1 MAIAGFDG
9 KNITKKVTAKNPNG
23 QNMVAKSSYN
33 SRSIVLDQNDNTKKY
48 PHAPKSD
55 LECESEIIL
64 PPGTPERY
72 KNPSTLWSEI
82 QGMKYENIGK
92 AMILNLPHEATEEQR
107 HEMVELFV
115 RRNLTSQFLVCQVDY
130 HKPKMIPS
138 ENDPTILVSN
148 NNYHAHILTT
158 ELQMIGGE
166 WSEKKSTKPYVDE
179 HGVPLQKT
187 NKTPKLKN
195 KKLQYDENGS
205 IIFKEGWQ
213 ELKYNN
219 DGSPKLH
226 ADGTPVLVDIR
237 TPETD
242 KQGNQIY
249 KMDKGKPRPV
259 WKRKEIHAASV
270 TKFGWIRDFRE
281 SWGECQNEI
290 LRKYNIRN
298 KEGELVQVDMR
309 SYARQDAEINDGMER
324 IPQIKV
330 FDPYIE
336 LTEDEKNYSQKAKQ
350 DIIKEN
356 KKRKARNE
364 AINEIRKL
372 RKEKNKLDD
381 SIKVQEE
388 IEQKEK
394 EVLSQIDPKA
404 EWTQTWVTQA
414 EDLYKFTSSY
424 YRYTNVQLI
433 KTINKARQF
442 IESMPKNLTRKNRI
456 EKSRII
462 KHHNLM
468 IKLGKNVR
476 LENLTTTETIKK
488 LAEEAWDNLSDQ
500 QKVSFVRDRYGF
512 ETSKIYARVLAREK
526 DNLDI
531 VDGLEQPA
539 PEIPDE
545 KTNENI
551 IRAESEHICE
561 TRDFMRYQDAAYA
574 KWDTASYQ
582 APPEEVLNV
591 LDVCA
596 SVDGYY
602 TAKLTKEPWKA
613 VSSVGGFNYNVE
625 EIEKEAKLETKKIE
639 KEEAAQKQK
648 KITAAP
654 SKEITEPKPKLIAK
668 KLSVISI
675 DEQAIAKAKAAV
687 NNKQSTPQ
695 QPVQQTNTIT
705 QKAIPP
711 TKAEPLK
718 RPASQHVA
726 RQSEIQKQTDEYR
739 KQKVR
744 NNYEQLI
751 PQFQLAVK
759 QKDQD
764 TVNKISTLVRSA
776 FTEEEIEMK
785 YKGSKSWRNTEMN
798 SMINKLIDIKSYG
811 GINEDA
817 KRELEKQIFNKRGK
831 PGKPGKPIL
840 RTINKM
846 IAEHNQTA
854 SEYNQIDIKEY
865 RKYSDEA
872 NFWYGVQNPD
882 KAIRS
887 NKAETP
893 ANSKGTPELQIETP
907 KSRPRRSRQE
917 PASNRS
923 SNNQTWEVLPD
934 GTARPLNIG
943 PNTLKKHD
951 DHEKSQMEK
960 AEDELYQGWD
970 PGKHGQ
976 GL

>member
-9 KNITKKVTAKNPNG
+9 KNITKKITAKNPNG

-55 LECESEIIL
+55 LECASEIIL
-64 PPGTPERY
+64 PPGAPERY

-115 RRNLTSQFLVCQVDY
+115 RRNLTSQFLFCQVDY

-138 ENDPTILVSN
+138 ESDPNILVSN
-148 NNYHAHILTT
+148 NNYHAHILAS

-166 WSEKKSTKPYVDE
+166 WAEKKSVKPYVDIN
-179 HGVPLQKT
+179 GVPLQKT
-187 NKTPKLKN
+187 NTPKLKN
-195 KKLQYDENGS
+195 KKLQYDAEGN
-205 IIFKEGWQ
+205 IVFKKGWQ
-213 ELKYNN
+213 KLKYNN
-219 DGSPKLH
+219 DGSPKLNE
-226 ADGTPVLVDIR
+226 DGTPVLIDIR

-242 KQGNQIY
+242 EQGNQVY
-249 KMDKGKPRPV
+249 KIDKGKPRPV
-259 WKRKEIHAASV
+259 WKRREIHAASV

-309 SYARQDAEINDGMER
+309 SYARQDAELNDGMKR

-330 FDPYIE
+330 FDPYVE
-336 LTEDEKNYSQKAKQ
+336 LTDDEKNLSQQTKI

-356 KKRKARNE
+356 KKRKARNA

-372 RKEKNKLDD
+372 RKEKSKLDD
-381 SIKVQEE
+381 SIKVQAE

-394 EVLSQIDPKA
+394 EVISQIDPKS
-404 EWTQTWVTQA
+404 EWSQVWVTQA

-512 ETSKIYARVLAREK
+512 ETGKIYARVLAREK

-531 VDGLEQPA
+531 VDRLEQPA

-551 IRAESEHICE
+551 IRTESEHICE

-582 APPEEVLNV
+582 APPVEVINV

-596 SVDGYY
+596 TVDRYY
-602 TAKLTKEPWKA
+602 AAKLTKQSWNA
-613 VSSVGGFNYNVE
+613 VSTVGGFNYNVE
-625 EIEKEAKLETKKIE
+625 DIENEARREYEQLAEKEA
-639 KEEAAQKQK
+639 A
-648 KITAAP
+648 
-654 SKEITEPKPKLIAK
+654 
-668 KLSVISI
+668 
-675 DEQAIAKAKAAV
+675 AKAKAEAEQKHKAEAER
-687 NNKQSTPQ
+687 KQKEAEATAKAKVETEQ
-695 QPVQQTNTIT
+695 K
-705 QKAIPP
+705 QKAEAAA
-711 TKAEPLK
+711 KAKIAAE
-718 RPASQHVA
+718 
-726 RQSEIQKQTDEYR
+726 QKQQAELIRQAELQKQQAEYR
-739 KQKVR
+739 KQQVR
-744 NNYEQLI
+744 IGYARLI
-751 PQFQLAVK
+751 PQVQLAVK

-785 YKGSKSWRNTEMN
+785 YKGSKSWRDTEMN

-831 PGKPGKPIL
+831 PGKPIL

-854 SEYNQIDIKEY
+854 SKYNQIDVKEY

-872 NFWYGVQNPD
+872 NFWYIIQNPD

-887 NKAETP
+887 NKAEPP
-893 ANSKGTPELQIETP
+893 AISKGTPELQNETP
-907 KSRPRRSRQE
+907 KRRSARSLPE
-917 PASNRS
+917 PTSN
-923 SNNQTWEVLPD
+923 QHGTVPAWEVLPD
-934 GTARPLNIG
+934 GTVKPMAIG
-943 PNTLKKHD
+943 PNVLKKD
-951 DHEKSQMEK
+951 NDHEKSEMEK

-970 PGKHGQ
+970 PGKHGH
-976 GL
+976 GM

>member
-9 KNITKKVTAKNPNG
+9 KNITKKITAKNPNG

-55 LECESEIIL
+55 LECASEIIL
-64 PPGTPERY
+64 PPGAPERY

-115 RRNLTSQFLVCQVDY
+115 RRNLTSQFLFCQVDY

-138 ENDPTILVSN
+138 ESDPNILVSN
-148 NNYHAHILTT
+148 NNYHAHILAS

-166 WSEKKSTKPYVDE
+166 WAEKKSVKPYVDIN
-179 HGVPLQKT
+179 GVPLQKT
-187 NKTPKLKN
+187 NTPKLKN
-195 KKLQYDENGS
+195 KKLQYDAEGN
-205 IIFKEGWQ
+205 IVFKKGWQ
-213 ELKYNN
+213 KLKYNN
-219 DGSPKLH
+219 DGSPKLNE
-226 ADGTPVLVDIR
+226 DGTPVLIDIR

-242 KQGNQIY
+242 EQGNQVY
-249 KMDKGKPRPV
+249 KIDKGKPRPV
-259 WKRKEIHAASV
+259 WKRREIHAASV

-309 SYARQDAEINDGMER
+309 SYARQDAELNDGMKR

-330 FDPYIE
+330 FDPYVE
-336 LTEDEKNYSQKAKQ
+336 LTDDEKNLSQQTKI

-356 KKRKARNE
+356 KKRKARNA

-372 RKEKNKLDD
+372 RKEKSKLDD
-381 SIKVQEE
+381 SIKVQAE

-394 EVLSQIDPKA
+394 EVISQIDPKS
-404 EWTQTWVTQA
+404 EWSQVWVTQA

-512 ETSKIYARVLAREK
+512 ETGKIYARVLAREK

-551 IRAESEHICE
+551 IRTESEHICE

-582 APPEEVLNV
+582 APPVEVINV

-596 SVDGYY
+596 TVDRYY
-602 TAKLTKEPWKA
+602 AAKLTKQSWNA
-613 VSSVGGFNYNVE
+613 VSTVGGFNYNVE
-625 EIEKEAKLETKKIE
+625 DIENEARREYEQLAEKEA
-639 KEEAAQKQK
+639 A
-648 KITAAP
+648 
-654 SKEITEPKPKLIAK
+654 
-668 KLSVISI
+668 
-675 DEQAIAKAKAAV
+675 AKAKAEAEQKHKAEAER
-687 NNKQSTPQ
+687 KQKEAEATAKAKVETEQ
-695 QPVQQTNTIT
+695 K
-705 QKAIPP
+705 QKAEAAA
-711 TKAEPLK
+711 KAKIAAE
-718 RPASQHVA
+718 
-726 RQSEIQKQTDEYR
+726 QKQQAELIRQAELQKQQAEYR
-739 KQKVR
+739 KQQVR
-744 NNYEQLI
+744 IGYARLI
-751 PQFQLAVK
+751 PQVQLAVK

-785 YKGSKSWRNTEMN
+785 YKGSKSWRDTEMN

-831 PGKPGKPIL
+831 PGKPIL

-854 SEYNQIDIKEY
+854 SKYNQIDVKEY

-872 NFWYGVQNPD
+872 NFWYIIQNPD

-887 NKAETP
+887 NKAEPP
-893 ANSKGTPELQIETP
+893 AISKGTPELQNETP
-907 KSRPRRSRQE
+907 KRRSARSLPE
-917 PASNRS
+917 PTSN
-923 SNNQTWEVLPD
+923 QHGTVPAWEVLPD
-934 GTARPLNIG
+934 GTVKPMAIG
-943 PNTLKKHD
+943 PNVLKKD
-951 DHEKSQMEK
+951 NDHEKSEMEK

-970 PGKHGQ
+970 PGKHGH
-976 GL
+976 GM

>member
-64 PPGTPERY
+64 PPGAPERY
-72 KNPSTLWSEI
+72 KNPSVLWSEI
-82 QGMKYENIGK
+82 QGMKYDNVGK

-115 RRNLTSQFLVCQVDY
+115 QRNLTSQFLVCQVDY

-148 NNYHAHILTT
+148 SNYHAHILTT

-166 WSEKKSTKPYVDE
+166 WSEKKSTKPYVNE

-187 NKTPKLKN
+187 NKTPRLKN
-195 KKLQYDENGS
+195 KKLQYDKNGN

-259 WKRKEIHAASV
+259 WKRKEIHVASV

-298 KEGELVQVDMR
+298 KDGELVQVDMR
-309 SYARQDAEINDGMER
+309 SYKKQDEEIDDGMER

-336 LTEDEKNYSQKAKQ
+336 LTDDEKNLSQQTKI

-381 SIKVQEE
+381 LIKVQEE
-388 IEQKEK
+388 IEQKEND
-394 EVLSQIDPKA
+394 VISQIDPRA
-404 EWTQTWVTQA
+404 EWTQAWVTQA
-414 EDLYKFTSSY
+414 TELYKITSSY
-424 YRYTNVQLI
+424 YRYTNRQLVR
-433 KTINKARQF
+433 TINAARKFLDGLPKQLNKKEQ
-442 IESMPKNLTRKNRI
+442 IERKRI
-456 EKSRII
+456 AL
-462 KHHNLM
+462 HHNLM
-468 IKLGKNVR
+468 LQLGKNIRVK
-476 LENLTTTETIKK
+476 NLTEPEKIKS
-488 LAEEAWDNLSDQ
+488 LADKAWDKLSEQ

-512 ETSKIYARVLAREK
+512 ETGKIYARVLAREK
-526 DNLDI
+526 NDLDI

-539 PEIPDE
+539 PETPGE
-545 KTNENI
+545 RTNENI

-574 KWDTASYQ
+574 KWDTASYK
-582 APPEEVLNV
+582 APPAEVLNV

-596 SVDGYY
+596 TVDRYY
-602 TAKLTKEPWKA
+602 AAKLTKQSWNA
-613 VSSVGGFNYNVE
+613 VSTVGGFNYNVE
-625 EIEKEAKLETKKIE
+625 DIENEARREYEQLAEKEA
-639 KEEAAQKQK
+639 A
-648 KITAAP
+648 
-654 SKEITEPKPKLIAK
+654 
-668 KLSVISI
+668 
-675 DEQAIAKAKAAV
+675 AKAKAEAEQ
-687 NNKQSTPQ
+687 KHKAEAAAKAKAEAERK
-695 QPVQQTNTIT
+695 
-705 QKAIPP
+705 QKAEAAAQAK
-711 TKAEPLK
+711 TAARAKAEADRKKQEEIRKQQAELI
-718 RPASQHVA
+718 
-726 RQSEIQKQTDEYR
+726 RQAELQKQQAEYR
-739 KQKVR
+739 KQQVR
-744 NNYEQLI
+744 IGYARLI
-751 PQFQLAVK
+751 PQVQLAVK

-785 YKGSKSWRNTEMN
+785 YKGSKSWRDTEMN

-817 KRELEKQIFNKRGK
+817 KRELEKQIFDER
-831 PGKPGKPIL
+831 GKPIL
-840 RTINKM
+840 RTINK
-846 IAEHNQTA
+846 IIEDHNQTA
-854 SEYNQIDIKEY
+854 TEYNQKIDVKEY

-872 NFWYGVQNPD
+872 NFWYIIQNPD

-887 NKAETP
+887 KTP
-893 ANSKGTPELQIETP
+893 TAINGKTPEVQIEMP
-907 KSRPRRSRQE
+907 KRRQTKSL
-917 PASNRS
+917 PAPS
-923 SNNQTWEVLPD
+923 SERKSDQAWEVLPD
-934 GTARPLNIG
+934 GTTRPLTVG
-943 PNTLKKHD
+943 PNVLKKD
-951 DHEKSQMEK
+951 NDHEKSEMER
-960 AEDELYQGWD
+960 AEEELYQDWD
-970 PGKHGQ
+970 PGRNGHGM
-976 GL
+976 

>member
-9 KNITKKVTAKNPNG
+9 KNITKKITAKNPNG

-55 LECESEIIL
+55 LECASEIIL
-64 PPGTPERY
+64 PPGAPERY

-115 RRNLTSQFLVCQVDY
+115 RRNLTSQFLFCQVDY

-138 ENDPTILVSN
+138 ESDPNILVSN
-148 NNYHAHILTT
+148 NNYHAHILAS

-166 WSEKKSTKPYVDE
+166 WAEKKSVKPYVDIN
-179 HGVPLQKT
+179 GVPLQKT
-187 NKTPKLKN
+187 NTPKLKN
-195 KKLQYDENGS
+195 KKLQYDAEGN
-205 IIFKEGWQ
+205 IVFKKGWQ
-213 ELKYNN
+213 KLKYNN
-219 DGSPKLH
+219 DGSPKLNE
-226 ADGTPVLVDIR
+226 DGTPVLIDIR

-242 KQGNQIY
+242 EQGNQVY
-249 KMDKGKPRPV
+249 KIDKGKPRPV
-259 WKRKEIHAASV
+259 WKRREIHAASV

-309 SYARQDAEINDGMER
+309 SYARQDAELNDGMKR

-330 FDPYIE
+330 FDPYVE
-336 LTEDEKNYSQKAKQ
+336 LTDDEKNLSQQTKI

-356 KKRKARNE
+356 KKRKARNA

-372 RKEKNKLDD
+372 RKEKSKLDD
-381 SIKVQEE
+381 SIKVQAE

-394 EVLSQIDPKA
+394 EVISQIDPKS
-404 EWTQTWVTQA
+404 EWSQVWVTQA

-512 ETSKIYARVLAREK
+512 ETGKIYARVLAREK

-531 VDGLEQPA
+531 VDRLEQPA

-551 IRAESEHICE
+551 IRTESEHICE

-582 APPEEVLNV
+582 APPVEVINV

-596 SVDGYY
+596 TVDRYY
-602 TAKLTKEPWKA
+602 AAKLTKQSWNA
-613 VSSVGGFNYNVE
+613 VSTVGGFNYNVE
-625 EIEKEAKLETKKIE
+625 DIENEARREYEQLAEKEA
-639 KEEAAQKQK
+639 A
-648 KITAAP
+648 
-654 SKEITEPKPKLIAK
+654 
-668 KLSVISI
+668 
-675 DEQAIAKAKAAV
+675 AKAKAEAEQKHKAEAER
-687 NNKQSTPQ
+687 KQKEAEATAKAKVETEQ
-695 QPVQQTNTIT
+695 K
-705 QKAIPP
+705 QKAEAAA
-711 TKAEPLK
+711 KAKIAAE
-718 RPASQHVA
+718 
-726 RQSEIQKQTDEYR
+726 QKQQAELIRQAELQKQQAEYR
-739 KQKVR
+739 KQQVR
-744 NNYEQLI
+744 IGYARLI
-751 PQFQLAVK
+751 PQLQLAVK

-785 YKGSKSWRNTEMN
+785 YKGSKSWRDTEMN

-831 PGKPGKPIL
+831 PGKPIL

-854 SEYNQIDIKEY
+854 SKYNQIDVKEY

-872 NFWYGVQNPD
+872 NFWYIIQNPD

-887 NKAETP
+887 NKAEPP
-893 ANSKGTPELQIETP
+893 AISKGTPELQNETP
-907 KSRPRRSRQE
+907 KRRSARSLPE
-917 PASNRS
+917 PTSN
-923 SNNQTWEVLPD
+923 QHGTVPAWEVLPD
-934 GTARPLNIG
+934 GTVKPMAIG
-943 PNTLKKHD
+943 PNVLKKD
-951 DHEKSQMEK
+951 NDHEKSEMEK

-970 PGKHGQ
+970 PGKHGH
-976 GL
+976 GM

>member
-9 KNITKKVTAKNPNG
+9 KNITKKITTKNPNG

-33 SRSIVLDQNDNTKKY
+33 SRSIILDQNDNTKKY

-55 LECESEIIL
+55 LECASEIIL
-64 PPGTPERY
+64 PPGAPERY

-138 ENDPTILVSN
+138 ESDPNILVSN
-148 NNYHAHILTT
+148 NNYHAHILAS

-166 WSEKKSTKPYVDE
+166 WAEKKSVKPYVDIN
-179 HGVPLQKT
+179 GIPLQKT
-187 NKTPKLKN
+187 NTPKLKN
-195 KKLQYDENGS
+195 KKLQYDAEGN
-205 IIFKEGWQ
+205 IVFRKGWQ
-213 ELKYNN
+213 KLKYNN
-219 DGSPKLH
+219 DGSPKLN

-309 SYARQDAEINDGMER
+309 SYARQDAELNDGMKR

-330 FDPYIE
+330 FDPYVE
-336 LTEDEKNYSQKAKQ
+336 LTDDEKNLSQQTKI

-356 KKRKARNE
+356 KKRKARNA

-372 RKEKNKLDD
+372 RKEKTKLDN

-388 IEQKEK
+388 IEQKEND
-394 EVLSQIDPKA
+394 VISQIDPRA
-404 EWTQTWVTQA
+404 EWTQAWVTQA
-414 EDLYKFTSSY
+414 TELYKITSSY
-424 YRYTNVQLI
+424 YRYTNRQLVR
-433 KTINKARQF
+433 TINAARKFLDGLPKQLNKKEQ
-442 IESMPKNLTRKNRI
+442 IERKRI
-456 EKSRII
+456 AL
-462 KHHNLM
+462 HHNLM
-468 IKLGKNVR
+468 LQLGKNIRVK
-476 LENLTTTETIKK
+476 NLTEPEKIKS
-488 LAEEAWDNLSDQ
+488 LADKAWDKLNDQ

-512 ETSKIYARVLAREK
+512 DTGTIYARVLARENN
-526 DNLDI
+526 DLDI

-539 PEIPDE
+539 PETPDE

-551 IRAESEHICE
+551 IRAESEHICD

-574 KWDTASYQ
+574 KWDTASYK
-582 APPEEVLNV
+582 APPEEVVNV

-625 EIEKEAKLETKKIE
+625 EIEKEARIAREQLKKA
-639 KEEAAQKQK
+639 EA
-648 KITAAP
+648 
-654 SKEITEPKPKLIAK
+654 
-668 KLSVISI
+668 
-675 DEQAIAKAKAAV
+675 DAKAKAEAER
-687 NNKQSTPQ
+687 KRKEAEADA
-695 QPVQQTNTIT
+695 
-705 QKAIPP
+705 KA
-711 TKAEPLK
+711 KAEAERK
-718 RPASQHVA
+718 QKEAEATAKAKTAA
-726 RQSEIQKQTDEYR
+726 RAKAEAVRKKQEEIRKQQAELIRQAELQKQQAEYR
-739 KQKVR
+739 KQQVR
-744 NNYEQLI
+744 IGYARLI
-751 PQFQLAVK
+751 PQVQLAVK

-785 YKGSKSWRNTEMN
+785 YKGSKSWRDTEMN

-817 KRELEKQIFNKRGK
+817 KRELEKQIFDER
-831 PGKPGKPIL
+831 GKPIL
-840 RTINKM
+840 RTINK
-846 IAEHNQTA
+846 IIEDHNQTA
-854 SEYNQIDIKEY
+854 TEYNQKIDVKEY

-872 NFWYGVQNPD
+872 NFWYIIQNPD

-887 NKAETP
+887 KTP
-893 ANSKGTPELQIETP
+893 TAINGKTPEVQIEMP
-907 KSRPRRSRQE
+907 KRRQTKSL
-917 PASNRS
+917 PAPS
-923 SNNQTWEVLPD
+923 SERKSDQAWEVLPD
-934 GTARPLNIG
+934 GTTRPLTVG
-943 PNTLKKHD
+943 PNVLKKD
-951 DHEKSQMEK
+951 NDHEKSEMER
-960 AEDELYQGWD
+960 AEEELYQDWD
-970 PGKHGQ
+970 PGRNGHGM
-976 GL
+976 

>member
-1 MAIAGFDG
+1 M
-9 KNITKKVTAKNPNG
+9 
-23 QNMVAKSSYN
+23 
-33 SRSIVLDQNDNTKKY
+33 
-48 PHAPKSD
+48 
-55 LECESEIIL
+55 E
-64 PPGTPERY
+64 
-72 KNPSTLWSEI
+72 
-82 QGMKYENIGK
+82 
-92 AMILNLPHEATEEQR
+92 
-107 HEMVELFV
+107 
-115 RRNLTSQFLVCQVDY
+115 
-130 HKPKMIPS
+130 
-138 ENDPTILVSN
+138 
-148 NNYHAHILTT
+148 
-158 ELQMIGGE
+158 
-166 WSEKKSTKPYVDE
+166 
-179 HGVPLQKT
+179 
-187 NKTPKLKN
+187 
-195 KKLQYDENGS
+195 
-205 IIFKEGWQ
+205 
-213 ELKYNN
+213 
-219 DGSPKLH
+219 
-226 ADGTPVLVDIR
+226 
-237 TPETD
+237 
-242 KQGNQIY
+242 
-249 KMDKGKPRPV
+249 KGKLRAQY
-259 WKRKEIHAASV
+259 KTKTIHAASV
-270 TKFGWIRDFRE
+270 TKFGWIKDFRE
-281 SWGECQNEI
+281 SWGECQNKI
-290 LRKYNIRN
+290 LKKYNVKN
-298 KEGELVQVDMR
+298 KDGELVQVDMR
-309 SYARQDAEINDGMER
+309 SYKKQDEEIDDGMER

-336 LTEDEKNYSQKAKQ
+336 LTDDEKNLSQQTKI

-356 KKRKARNE
+356 KKRKTRNDT
-364 AINEIRKL
+364 ITEIRKL

-381 SIKVQEE
+381 LIKVQEE
-388 IEQKEK
+388 IEQKEND
-394 EVLSQIDPKA
+394 VISQIDPRA
-404 EWTQTWVTQA
+404 EWTQAWVTQA
-414 EDLYKFTSSY
+414 TELYKITSSY
-424 YRYTNVQLI
+424 YRYTNRQLVR
-433 KTINKARQF
+433 TINAARKFLDGLPKQLNKKEQ
-442 IESMPKNLTRKNRI
+442 IERKRI
-456 EKSRII
+456 AL
-462 KHHNLM
+462 HHNLM
-468 IKLGKNVR
+468 LQLGKNIRVK
-476 LENLTTTETIKK
+476 NLTEPEKIKS
-488 LAEEAWDNLSDQ
+488 LADKAWDKLSEQ

-512 ETSKIYARVLAREK
+512 ETGKIYARVLAREK
-526 DNLDI
+526 NDLDI

-539 PEIPDE
+539 PETPNE

-551 IRAESEHICE
+551 IRAESEHICD

-582 APPEEVLNV
+582 APPVEVVNV

-613 VSSVGGFNYNVE
+613 VSSVRGFNYNVE

-648 KITAAP
+648 KVTAAP
-654 SKEITEPKPKLIAK
+654 SKEITEPKPKLQAK

-675 DEQAIAKAKAAV
+675 EEQALAKAKATV
-687 NNKQSTPQ
+687 NNKQAAPQ

-785 YKGSKSWRNTEMN
+785 YKGSKSWRDTEMN

-854 SEYNQIDIKEY
+854 SEYNQIDVKEY

-893 ANSKGTPELQIETP
+893 AISKGTPELQIETP
-907 KSRPRRSRQE
+907 KSRPRRSLQE

-934 GTARPLNIG
+934 GTTRPLNIG